1 MNVDELDI
9 SQVQVGQTVQIT
21 ADALPGQIFE
31 GVVTKVSINGNTTGG
46 VTSYPVTVQIDETN
60 GLLPGMNVDASVI
73 VSQSLGVLSVPVE
86 AVSRGNQVLVKT
98 NGADAAKEG
107 NAEGIPA
114 GYAFVEVEV
123 GNSNDDYI
131 EIVSGLSEGDEIAYM
146 KQVASNMG
154 MMGFMMDGDMGGDM
168 GGYASV
174 STAEPGGGPGGP
186 VGGY

>member
-1 MNVDELDI
+1 M
-9 SQVQVGQTVQIT
+9 
-21 ADALPGQIFE
+21 
-31 GVVTKVSINGNTTGG
+31 
-46 VTSYPVTVQIDETN
+46 
-60 GLLPGMNVDASVI
+60 
-73 VSQSLGVLSVPVE
+73 
-86 AVSRGNQVLVKT
+86 
-98 NGADAAKEG
+98 
-107 NAEGIPA
+107 
-114 GYAFVEVEV
+114 EVEV

-186 VGGY
+186 GGGY